1 MKKVIIG
8 AIAILAVMNGVALYK
23 TGAALYETQQLKA
36 EIIYQQQLLDA
47 QEKYFRAEI
56 YRANAFF
63 YLIASP
69 AFQDKAFREKLQ
81 ADTKRACEKYKA
93 AQEK

>member
-23 TGAALYETQQLKA
+23 TQQLKA

-47 QEKYFRAEI
+47 QEKYIKAEM
-56 YRANAFF
+56 YRVNAAF

-69 AFQDKAFREKLQ
+69 AFQDKAVQEKLQ
-81 ADTKRACEKYKA
+81 ADMKQACEKYKA